1 MRKTGYVK
9 SAAILTG
16 TGLVL
21 RAAGMVLRVYVA
33 GQLGAGGMGVYQ
45 LIFTVYNL
53 SVTLATAGLSVTATR
68 LCAQCLARGAKPR
81 FGPGRVARGKGG
93 KRARLRRGGLFAPK
107 KQAGPRPGPGA
118 PQFAFARPGRAAFFC
133 LKKPSPALRAPGR
146 ARAAAGARARPEAS
160 AASRL
165 CATSPSGCNIYRMP
179 QSHTPRGSAAG

>member
-1 MRKTGYVK
+1 GHGMRKTGYVK

-68 LCAQCLARGAKPR
+68 LCAQCLARG
-81 FGPGRVARGKGG
+81 
-93 KRARLRRGGLFAPK
+93 
-107 KQAGPRPGPGA
+107 RPGA
-118 PQFAFARPGRAAFFC
+118 VRPVMRRM
-133 LKKPSPALRAPGR
+133 LALALALG
-146 ARAAAGARARPEAS
+146 
-160 AASRL
+160 
-165 CATSPSGCNIYRMP
+165 
-179 QSHTPRGSAAG
+179 